1 MKFLNHVGWVLT
13 PEILQLASLLYDAF
27 VTLQPRPSKVE
38 KPPTLDEVKAVFRAA
53 EKVSPLASA
62 MWSLLAET
70 GFASATSSAPPRRAF
85 S

>member
-1 MKFLNHVGWVLT
+1 MSAGLDA
-13 PEILQLASLLYDAF
+13 EILQLASLLYDAF

-38 KPPTLDEVKAVFRAA
+38 KPPTLDKVKAVFRTA

-70 GFASATSSAPPRRAF
+70 GFTSATLSAPPRRAF